1 MLVYQRVIIEW
12 FPTFHPAFDWK
23 IPKKPC
29 RVSAVQITNNNVRDQ
44 LAVVE
49 SLSTLAGILH
59 VKVGAAAYACFC
71 GPAWADKQPVGGPG
85 GIPCR

>member
-1 MLVYQRVIIEW
+1 MVPYLSPGFRLENPLQS
-12 FPTFHPAFDWK
+12 AAL
-23 IPKKPC
+23 
-29 RVSAVQITNNNVRDQ
+29 AVQITNNNVRDQ

-71 GPAWADKQPVGGPG
+71 GPAWAESNRWEVQGVSRVDS
-85 GIPCR
+85 R

>member
-12 FPTFHPAFDWK
+12 FPTFHRLSIGK
-23 IPKKPC
+23 SQKK
-29 RVSAVQITNNNVRDQ
+29 RAASAVQITNNNVRDQ

-71 GPAWADKQPVGGPG
+71 GPAWAEKQPVGGSG